1 MIRVMHMIT
10 DLDTGGAEMMLC
22 KLLSA
27 LDQDQFSCRVV
38 SLSPP
43 GALGVRIRELGI
55 GVDTL
60 DLTPQSPNPW
70 ALIKGIRMLR
80 RWRPHIVQTWMYHAD
95 LVGTVAGMLAN
106 RGLLIW
112 NIRCVNMELTHYR
125 KSTRCVLWACRLL
138 SHCPVAIVT
147 NSYASMAHHRR
158 MGYPA
163 KHFRVIPNGFDLE
176 RFRPDPLLRRQ
187 IREELEI
194 HEDTPVVGL
203 VARFDPMKDHGSF
216 FSAAKRVEAQEPET
230 HFVLCGEGV
239 TRDNPACKVFLDK
252 LENPGKVHL
261 LGRREDVIRIM
272 AGFDI
277 LVLTS
282 AYGESFPNVIGEA
295 MACGVPCVVTD
306 VGDSA
311 KIVADT
317 GTVVPP
323 RDPRAMA
330 KAILD
335 LLRLPVDRRYELGAC
350 ARERIRRY
358 YSLDKVAE
366 AYERLYTEVAV
377 CRSTPG

>member
-27 LDQDQFSCRVV
+27 LDPDQFSCRVV

-55 GVDTL
+55 GVETL
-60 DLTPQSPNPW
+60 GLTPQSPNPW

-80 RWRPHIVQTWMYHAD
+80 QWRPHIVQTWMYHAD

-125 KSTRCVLWACRLL
+125 KSTRCVLWACRAL
-138 SHCPVAIVT
+138 SHCPVAVVT

-176 RFRPDPLLRRQ
+176 RFRPDSFLRRQ

-216 FSAAKRVEAQEPET
+216 FSAAQRVEAQAPET

-239 TRDNPACKVFLDK
+239 IRDNPACKVFLDK

-261 LGRREDVIRIM
+261 LGRREDINRIM

-317 GTVVPP
+317 GRVVPP

-350 ARERIRRY
+350 ARERIRRR
-358 YSLDKVAE
+358 YSLDGVAD
-366 AYERLYTEVAV
+366 AYERLYTEVAA
-377 CRSTPG
+377 CRSNPG